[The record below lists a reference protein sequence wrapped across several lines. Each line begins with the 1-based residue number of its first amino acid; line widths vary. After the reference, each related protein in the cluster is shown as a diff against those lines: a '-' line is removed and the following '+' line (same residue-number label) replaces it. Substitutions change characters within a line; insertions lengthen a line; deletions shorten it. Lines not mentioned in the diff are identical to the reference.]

1 MNTQTVNA
9 NIDIHSYNA
18 FGAFADRVR
27 EFLAHAEVPTDV
39 SLTVN
44 LYSGGAAFEVT
55 KWDTNRCADCEQALR
70 LDELPVPATAFDQLG
85 GKSGEYAFQH
95 GCGGHNY
102 PSEALV
108 WVDEDTDLDEALT
121 GILTELE
128 GKVRA
133 HLGKLR
139 AEWIKDGAEL
149 LASTQAELDAITD
162 PEERAE
168 FLDEYRYTGPTDEF
182 IRVLWDEARGSLF
195 AEVYPPSLADYSD
208 PELVYA
214 A

>member
-1 MNTQTVNA
+1 MNTQTINA
-9 NIDIHSYNA
+9 NIYICDHNS
-18 FGAFADRVR
+18 FGAFPSQVR
-27 EFLAHAEVPTDV
+27 EFLANAEVPTDV

-55 KWDTNRCADCEQALR
+55 KWDTNRCAYCEQALR
-70 LDELPVPATAFDQLG
+70 LDALPGPATAFDQLG

-95 GCGGHNY
+95 GCGGYNR

-128 GKVRA
+128 GKVQA
-133 HLGKLR
+133 HLTEIR
-139 AEWIKDGAEL
+139 EEWVKDGESL
-149 LASTQAELDAITD
+149 LASAQAELDAITD

-168 FLDEYRYTGPTDEF
+168 FLDEYRYTGPTDEY
-182 IRVLWDEARGSLF
+182 IRVLWDEARGALF